1 MALIYQLTSSI
12 TMLLWSSCYYCWNVL
27 IVSPL
32 LGIIVSRVP
41 WPRIT
46 CMRER
51 RRNLLLFVVTANQK
65 SLSGFCWPSRARLR
79 RDQNLTQ
86 SCLEGGGSLASR
98 RGVIF
103 DRRFLAAL
111 DTMEWWI
118 KWVNRNV
125 GQSVS
130 LSLWLSGGE
139 RGERWRYCL
148 LSAAPLNRI
157 TTSLVGRCSQ
167 GQNWKEMYLKLSELW
182 HSDTLM
188 FQDNNYMTRAYFSA
202 RRQLGYFYFYSLHES
217 FF

>member
-118 KWVNRNV
+118 KWVNRNAGQTV
-125 GQSVS
+125 GKKEIP
-130 LSLWLSGGE
+130 LRWGE
-139 RGERWRYCL
+139 KEMKIFCVG
-148 LSAAPLNRI
+148 LNRI

-188 FQDNNYMTRAYFSA
+188 FQDNNYMTRAYFTA